1 MVGNFGLKDC
11 EASSDVNA
19 NFTSKDGVMLL
30 LKNRKC
36 FIWITFESKTR
47 EIWESNKT
55 KEVSDVNSKKARTF
69 GNISSKVLRIL
80 SVLLDIWNY
89 EVLEKQYFPKI

>member
-11 EASSDVNA
+11 EASYDVNA

-55 KEVSDVNSKKARTF
+55 KEVSDVNSKKAGTF

-80 SVLLDIWNY
+80 PIFAS
-89 EVLEKQYFPKI
+89 QYC